1 MLLAAAAILVCALA
15 VGALNVLGLLP
26 AHPLAKA
33 TLVLLV
39 GVGTYFVLRLAWGP
53 GPGTREDHSLYAP
66 ELSTLA
72 FPPSTYPE
80 RRK

>member
-15 VGALNVLGLLP
+15 VGALNVLNLLP

-33 TLVLLV
+33 AVVLLI
-39 GVGTYFVLRLAWGP
+39 GGGTYVVLRLAWGA
-53 GPGTREDHSLYAP
+53 GPGAREDHSLYAP
-66 ELSTLA
+66 EMSTLA